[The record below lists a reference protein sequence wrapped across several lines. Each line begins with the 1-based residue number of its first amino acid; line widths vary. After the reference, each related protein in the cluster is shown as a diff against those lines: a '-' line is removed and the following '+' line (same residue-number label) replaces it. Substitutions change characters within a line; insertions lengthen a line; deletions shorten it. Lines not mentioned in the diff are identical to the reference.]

1 MGQISVEYN
10 VNGIRGLCVIEPALH
25 GDSRVLL

>member
-10 VNGIRGLCVIEPALH
+10 VNGIRGLYVIEPALH